1 MKKELFYRIA
11 ILALCAAMVL
21 ALFACE
27 GGEAETEPATD
38 PVQTDPTETDPI
50 ETDPIETDPTESD
63 PADTTPADTD
73 PADTDPADTD
83 PADTDPADTDPT
95 DTDPADTDPTDTDP
109 EETDPEETDPEYEKA
124 EEVKADVDYYL
135 AFDHKASNKVRF
147 FDGRSDDVYP
157 LSSDSIGGAER
168 VRLEATNGGYYLY
181 FVKNAS
187 KVYVNVSKVYTFVSL
202 SLESEAKTV
211 YSFNEALS
219 TLTVNV
225 DGKDY
230 FLGAYGDYTY
240 FSLSEMS
247 YAADSY
253 VAYFVEAEC
262 DHTYVADDN
271 GHALLACA
279 KCGTAAGAVQAHG
292 ETISVSE
299 PGKRTS
305 YCKDCGYVLSIENC
319 DQFHWLSDA
328 DGHWE
333 GACAI
338 CGTPDKSAVKKA
350 HSDDYKEY
358 VTDTTYSLGCSI
370 CGYAHYTKELTGVS
384 YMITPYTWGIK
395 ATTYYQLNNG
405 KSYGWFYYENGDIPY
420 GQIKGSD
427 KISQILFNRSYSDT
441 TNTSSNQQYLIEV
454 GNAKYLLMKIR
465 TDDNTQ
471 PMQLTFSTTGKN
483 GMKSLNLPI
492 SMLKNGEWGIIA
504 IDLAATFGEHYA
516 KDAEKN
522 EYIVDS
528 FYFTMNT
535 FASTNN
541 IDVAYMAFF
550 EGNFSD
556 IINFVDEEEA
566 ILNSGSLVAWKSLIP
581 GACEG
586 EHAYGVEN
594 VNGTCKYK
602 CTICGVVGEAAEH
615 NYASQVVNGVCT
627 NKCTVCGTIGDG
639 IAHTYATQVVDGY
652 YVGACD
658 KCGDK
663 KSYGVKA
670 EEVNYFIS
678 PDRIKTS
685 GGQGSFDKTLMDE
698 DGVSFLRIDN
708 FKVTSWGGVNFISSD
723 VGVTGQYL
731 VMKIRLGENGLGQSY
746 LDIYANCTS
755 GTTLVADMLAQF
767 KVVEDGEWHLVV
779 IDLSKRVA
787 DPETYMQP
795 ANDGYHLNFLQI
807 RPFAGKQTATQPDD
821 YMDIAFIALFDDIND
836 LKNIVDDATYE
847 WSVSK
852 TVSEIRKT
860 SDHSCALHSP
870 GTLTTST
877 DGDGNT
883 IYSALCTIC
892 GEDAYKKVVPASVTE
907 FYTGAMFAT
916 SGKVYVAGSNGG
928 GKGTVE
934 YDADNCIIFGR
945 ESGNVQFIYHRAQV
959 DMEWNTRS
967 QQTTTMD
974 VGNARF
980 LVIRLRTSS
989 NERTLSLMYSTAA
1002 KNSPLLTATE
1012 EIPDKRGIDGEKGI
1026 SVGEQYAKEAG
1037 YTGLVIPTAVAVE
1050 GEWTTYVIDLNAVA
1064 GEYHAKVEGEDSYVV
1079 DTFYFNSNGKPG
1091 TLDVEYMAFVEGDWS
1106 DVAELVGAG
1115 DVINITNKSGTY
1127 ENKTLS

>member
-1 MKKELFYRIA
+1 MEDKMKKELLLRIA
-11 ILALCAAMVL
+11 VLMLCATMVL
-21 ALFACE
+21 ALFACDDGVE
-27 GGEAETEPATD
+27 TEAPTDPAQTEPAETD
-38 PVQTDPTETDPI
+38 PVEDDSAEQTVVTDPAESL
-50 ETDPIETDPTESD
+50 PTESD
-63 PADTTPADTD
+63 PADTTPEDTT
-73 PADTDPADTD
+73 PEDTT
-83 PADTDPADTDPT
+83 
-95 DTDPADTDPTDTDP
+95 P
-109 EETDPEETDPEYEKA
+109 EETDPAETDPAETDPAQTEPEYEKA

-147 FDGRSDDVYP
+147 FDGTSDDIYP
-157 LSSDSIGGAER
+157 LSSDSNASAKR

-187 KVYVNVSKVYTFVSL
+187 KVYLNVNKTYAFVTL
-202 SLESEAKTV
+202 SLDSEAKTV
-211 YSFNEALS
+211 YSFNKALL
-219 TLTVNV
+219 TLTVKV

-230 FLGAYGDYTY
+230 FIGAYGDYTY
-240 FSLSEMS
+240 FSLSELS
-247 YAADSY
+247 YANDSY
-253 VAYFVEAEC
+253 VAYFIEAEC
-262 DHTYVADDN
+262 DHSYVADDN

-279 KCGTAAGAVQAHG
+279 KCGAAAGAVEAHG
-292 ETISVSE
+292 ETVSVSE

-305 YCKDCGYVLSIENC
+305 YCKDCGYILNIENC

-328 DGHWE
+328 EGHWE

-338 CGTPDKSAVKKA
+338 CGTPDKSAMKKA
-350 HSDDYKEY
+350 HSEEYKEQ
-358 VTDTTYSLGCSI
+358 VTDTTYTLGCSI
-370 CGYAHYTKELTGVS
+370 CGYAHYTKELTDVS
-384 YMITPYTWGIK
+384 YILTPYTWGIK

-405 KSYGWFYYENGDIPY
+405 KSYGWFYYEDGGIPY

-471 PMQLTFSTTGKN
+471 PMQLSFSTTGKN

-504 IDLAATFGEHYA
+504 IDLAATFGEYYA

-602 CTICGVVGEAAEH
+602 CTICGVVGGDADH
-615 NYASQVVNGVCT
+615 SFASQVVNGVCT
-627 NKCTVCGTIGDG
+627 NKCIVCGTIGDG
-639 IAHTYATQVVDGY
+639 EAHTYTAQIIDGY
-652 YVGACD
+652 YVGTCAV
-658 KCGDK
+658 CGDK
-663 KSYGVKA
+663 KPYNVKA
-670 EEVNYFIS
+670 EGVNYFIS
-678 PDRIKTS
+678 PDKIKTS
-685 GGQGSFDKTLMDE
+685 GGQGTFNKTLMTE

-708 FKVTSWGGVNFISSD
+708 FKVTNWGGVNFINSE

-731 VMKIRLGENGLGQSY
+731 VMKLRLGENGLSQQD
-746 LDIYANCTS
+746 LDFYVNCTS
-755 GTTLVADMLAQF
+755 GSTLVAEMLAEI

-779 IDLSKRVA
+779 IDLATRVA
-787 DPETYMQP
+787 DPNTYMQP
-795 ANDGYHLNFLQI
+795 AADGYHIQFLQI
-807 RPFAGKQTATQPDD
+807 RPFSSKQTVTQPDD
-821 YMDIAFIALFDDIND
+821 YMDIAFIALFDDID
-836 LKNIVDDATYE
+836 DIKNIVSDETYE

-852 TVSEIRKT
+852 TVSEVRKT

-870 GTLTTST
+870 GTFTTST

-883 IYSALCTIC
+883 VYSSVCTIC
-892 GEDAYKKVVPASVTE
+892 GKDAYSKVVPASVTE
-907 FYTGAMFAT
+907 YYTGAMFAT

-934 YDADNCIIFGR
+934 YDSENCIIFGR

-959 DMEWNTRS
+959 DMNWSTRS
-967 QQTTTMD
+967 AQTTTMD

-989 NERTLSLMYSTAA
+989 NERTLSLKYSTAA
-1002 KNSPLLTATE
+1002 KNSPILIATE
-1012 EIPDKRGIDGEKGI
+1012 EIPDKRGIDGEVGI
-1026 SVGEQYAKEAG
+1026 SVGEKYAKEVG
-1037 YTGLVIPTAVAVE
+1037 YTALVIPTAVAVE

-1079 DTFYFNSNGKPG
+1079 DTFYFDSNGKPG
-1091 TLDVEYMAFVEGDWS
+1091 TFDVEYMAFVEGDWS

-1115 DVINITNKSGTY
+1115 EVINVTDRNGTS